1 MLILAQVLQISL
13 FFAGY
18 VRENVI
24 VEPDGVHLGK
34 GVVLLRL
41 TEDGVRQVDQAVL
54 DSLEWLATHRARLVG
69 EENKDVGVLLLW
81 LGLLMLVKLI
91 EGLAVEV
98 DLELA
103 VGLAARSG
111 LVPVFHPDI
120 RRLFR
125 H

>member
-1 MLILAQVLQISL
+1 
-13 FFAGY
+13 
-18 VRENVI
+18 VRVNVI
-24 VEPDGVHLGK
+24 VEPDSVHLGE
-34 GVVLLRL
+34 GVILLRL
-41 TEDGVRQVDQAVL
+41 TEDGVCKVYEAVFDCL
-54 DSLEWLATHRARLVG
+54 DWLATHRAGLVG

-81 LGLLMLVKLI
+81 LKLI
-91 EGLAVEV
+91 VGLAVEV